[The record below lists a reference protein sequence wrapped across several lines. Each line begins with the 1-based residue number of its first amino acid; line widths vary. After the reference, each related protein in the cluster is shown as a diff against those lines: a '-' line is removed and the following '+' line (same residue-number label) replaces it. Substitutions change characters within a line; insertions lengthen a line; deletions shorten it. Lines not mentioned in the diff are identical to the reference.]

1 MKVERQLHELGEVE
15 VEGQRQSLKGGYC
28 LICIGRSPGMPYA
41 VTQLLASVTY
51 YTFQIVRRKKSEC
64 LGAVRHARKKCILNF
79 MLCPQWSEFHKAFL
93 ICGRLVSTK
102 QENKF

>member
-1 MKVERQLHELGEVE
+1 MSWERLGLRDRGRV
-15 VEGQRQSLKGGYC
+15 LKGGYC

-51 YTFQIVRRKKSEC
+51 YTFQIIRKKSDCYC

-79 MLCPQWSEFHKAFL
+79 MLCPQWTEFHKAFL
-93 ICGRLVSTK
+93 NMWKIDFHITEKYFLI
-102 QENKF
+102 